1 MNEVKDLIR
10 QRRFQAFAI
19 EADSLVEFFQVSEE
33 GHVRIPLFDTLP
45 NDALLWR
52 TWHDPESDSFIFLFL
67 HKSFDSVPIGGRP
80 MVRPASYH
88 LVELLPDEE
97 RASGF
102 KKASL
107 DPITEKEVKNK
118 IKALK
123 DHVKSH

>member
-19 EADSLVEFFQVSEE
+19 EADSLVEFFQISEE

-67 HKSFDSVPIGGRP
+67 HKSFASVPVGGRP
-80 MVRPASYH
+80 MIRPASYH
-88 LVELLPDEE
+88 LVELIPAGANADEW
-97 RASGF
+97 
-102 KKASL
+102 KKTTLGVS
-107 DPITEKEVKNK
+107 TEDVQKAINRLRNVKG
-118 IKALK
+118 
-123 DHVKSH
+123 D